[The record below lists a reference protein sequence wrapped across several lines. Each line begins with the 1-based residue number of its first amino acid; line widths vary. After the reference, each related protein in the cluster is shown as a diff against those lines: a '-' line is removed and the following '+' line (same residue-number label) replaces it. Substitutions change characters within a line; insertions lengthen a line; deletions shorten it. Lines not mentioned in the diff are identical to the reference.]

1 MLFVLVLVLL
11 QLLVLILILILVL
24 VLVTVHCS
32 LLSALSSPGLKNP
45 QVSDQLQVLPHLLSP
60 NGLFSTVKVM
70 EFYDGF
76 SPPVL

>member
-11 QLLVLILILILVL
+11 QLLVLILILIL